1 MVIVNSKVT
10 AMSVR
15 HAHVGLAAAIVLG
28 MFSGC
33 GGSDGP
39 ERAEIHGRVTFN
51 GEPVGAGQIEYRP
64 NVEKGGSG
72 PQSILFIKDGY
83 YESAGKGPV
92 IGPHTVKISGYTGI
106 PVPFKDMGEQLF
118 PTHKDEVEITAG
130 DQEVNYDFPI
140 AGE

>member
-1 MVIVNSKVT
+1 MNFKVT

-15 HAHVGLAAAIVLG
+15 HAHVGLVAAIVLG
-28 MFSGC
+28 VFSGC
-33 GGSDGP
+33 GGPDGP

-51 GEPVGAGQIEYRP
+51 GEPVPVGQIEYRP

-72 PQSILFIKDGY
+72 PQSLLFIKDGY

-92 IGPHTVKISGYTGI
+92 LGPHTVKITGYTGI
-106 PVPFKDMGEQLF
+106 PKPFLDQGEELF

-140 AGE
+140 VGE